1 MAGKSFTV
9 RMAAGA
15 ALLASLCAAAGVH
28 AQSTTTVGELS
39 AINSTNI
46 LKTAQLAGAQLDTKL
61 QKEHADAG
69 VPSSASL
76 DGLPSAS
83 LSMGN
88 RRAATEDPTPVVKG
102 VFGANGALYA
112 TFLYANGSTVDAKEG
127 AAIPGGYTVAR
138 LDAEHVALRR
148 GGRTI
153 DVGFS
158 SSAPLVRTEAQ
169 PNSYPGGGMSM
180 PMMPPMPA
188 APSPSLAQ

>member
-1 MAGKSFTV
+1 MAGKCSTV
-9 RMAAGA
+9 LLAAGA

-28 AQSTTTVGELS
+28 AQSTTVGELS
-39 AINSTNI
+39 TINSTNI

-69 VPSSASL
+69 ASSSTSPSGLTSAS
-76 DGLPSAS
+76 SS
-83 LSMGN
+83 VTS
-88 RRAATEDPTPVVKG
+88 RRATQDDPTPVVKG

-112 TFLYANGSTVDAKEG
+112 TFLYADGSTVDAKQG
-127 AAIPGGYTVAR
+127 GSIPGGYTVAS

-148 GGRTI
+148 GGKTI

-158 SSAPLVRTEAQ
+158 SSAPMVRTEAQ
-169 PNSYPGGGMSM
+169 PNPYAGGVMSM

-188 APSPSLAQ
+188 APSPSLQQ